1 MLLEVASAHL
11 MPIPYTP
18 YRLRGEVA
26 SAHLDLP
33 EAQLDLTLTLTS
45 TSPRPSSSSTK
56 AGSGSRPPRVLG
68 PPPRSSRCTRWVPPP

>member
-26 SAHLDLP
+26 SAHLDIP
-33 EAQLDLTLTLTS
+33 EAQLDLTLTLTLTS
-45 TSPRPSSSSTK
+45 TSPRPSST
-56 AGSGSRPPRVLG
+56 
-68 PPPRSSRCTRWVPPP
+68 